1 MLRLEKIS
9 KTYQKKNL
17 FGQLQ
22 AQVHALKDVNL
33 TIQTGECLGL
43 VGESG
48 SGKSTLGK
56 VILGL
61 EQATDGKLYYKEQ
74 EVNDKLREELSRR
87 RAFQIIFQDPS
98 SAMNPHLSALSIV
111 AEPLLLVYPKAEAL
125 KRARAIL
132 QEMGFRSADLSKK
145 PNEFSG
151 GQKQRIVLARAIA
164 LDPEFVVCDEPVSAL
179 DVSIQAQ
186 IINLLMRLQKDK
198 HLTYLFISH
207 DLAMVRSISQR
218 VAVMYQGQ
226 LVEVAPTEAIFSNP
240 QHAYTKR
247 LLSAIPIADPRR
259 AKERRMN
266 EDDGEL
272 APIQLGTKWLEIEP
286 GHGVL
291 V

>member
-1 MLRLEKIS
+1 MI
-9 KTYQKKNL
+9 
-17 FGQLQ
+17 
-22 AQVHALKDVNL
+22 
-33 TIQTGECLGL
+33 
-43 VGESG
+43 
-48 SGKSTLGK
+48 
-56 VILGL
+56 
-61 EQATDGKLYYKEQ
+61 
-74 EVNDKLREELSRR
+74 
-87 RAFQIIFQDPS
+87 
-98 SAMNPHLSALSIV
+98 
-111 AEPLLLVYPKAEAL
+111 
-125 KRARAIL
+125 
-132 QEMGFRSADLSKK
+132 
-145 PNEFSG
+145 
-151 GQKQRIVLARAIA
+151 ARAIA

-198 HLTYLFISH
+198 DLTYLFISH

-226 LVEVAPTEAIFSNP
+226 LVELAPTEAIFSNP
-240 QHAYTKR
+240 HHAYTKR